1 MDVFDRAS
9 VVEEA
14 TREAAIAAHLAQAR
28 QLVGV
33 SATHCGDCGT
43 VIPEARR
50 LALPGVLLCVDCKSV
65 HEEMN
70 RK

>member
-33 SATHCGDCGT
+33 SAAHCEDCGT

-50 LALPGVLLCVDCKSV
+50 LALPGVLLRVDCKSV